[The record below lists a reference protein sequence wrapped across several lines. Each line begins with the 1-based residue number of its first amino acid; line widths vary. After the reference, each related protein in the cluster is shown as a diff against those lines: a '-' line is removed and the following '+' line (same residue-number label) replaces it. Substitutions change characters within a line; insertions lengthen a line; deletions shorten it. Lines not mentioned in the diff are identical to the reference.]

1 MSDSILDA
9 WEGLSLGDSPGS
21 VAPAG
26 IRRRGVPADDKG
38 ISWRS
43 SSDCLPKS
51 RHRRCRSQRCCRNT
65 SGAYESAYAC
75 VHTCPQRRQRLR
87 LNTSPPPPYANTSAV
102 PPLLVLAEKAATP
115 AGALPSLSRL
125 PNPWRYKIGF
135 SPEGGVEESLHL
147 VRQQEES
154 GGVRQIND
162 KVNRSIAY
170 RD

>member
-1 MSDSILDA
+1 MSDSILDP
-9 WEGLSLGDSPGS
+9 WESLSLGDSPGS

-26 IRRRGVPADDKG
+26 IRWRGVPGDDKG

-51 RHRRCRSQRCCRNT
+51 HHCRCRSQRYCRNT
-65 SGAYESAYAC
+65 SGAHESAYAR
-75 VHTCPQRRQRLR
+75 VHVWPQRRQRLR

-135 SPEGGVEESLHL
+135 SPEGGVEPPHL